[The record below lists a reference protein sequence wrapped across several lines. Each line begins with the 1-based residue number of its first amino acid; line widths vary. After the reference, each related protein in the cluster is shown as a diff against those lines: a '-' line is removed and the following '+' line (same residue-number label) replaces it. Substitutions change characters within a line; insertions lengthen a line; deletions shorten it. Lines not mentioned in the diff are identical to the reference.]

1 MKKCPTSAY
10 GAGIRTHD
18 LITTRPGLP
27 PNMLVSYSPV
37 CYLFQ
42 LSMAFIMSLLI
53 IPLRL
58 FIFLGLPSFKT
69 CVNRAIYR
77 RFIRTDC
84 VRTKGKSET
93 CATAAVTAV
102 TATAEAAVVVVV
114 VGFELIQGAAK
125 NPYNFP

>member
-1 MKKCPTSAY
+1 
-10 GAGIRTHD
+10 
-18 LITTRPGLP
+18 
-27 PNMLVSYSPV
+27 
-37 CYLFQ
+37 
-42 LSMAFIMSLLI
+42 MAFIMSLLI

-93 CATAAVTAV
+93 CATAAVTA
-102 TATAEAAVVVVV
+102 TAEAAVVVVV